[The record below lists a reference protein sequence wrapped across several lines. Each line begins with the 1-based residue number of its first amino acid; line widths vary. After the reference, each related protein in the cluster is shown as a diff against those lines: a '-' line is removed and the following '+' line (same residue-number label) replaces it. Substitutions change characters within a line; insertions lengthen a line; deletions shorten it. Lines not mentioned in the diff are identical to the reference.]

1 MKPARR
7 ILWSLVLLIV
17 SFPALL
23 RAEPQDITGQ
33 WLVADGFARIKIEPC
48 ADRFCGKVSWLRKL
62 TDKNRPVL
70 GMTVLS
76 DFSYQDG
83 RWIGGRIFDPE
94 TMRTYDCRMWLE
106 GSQVLVVRGY
116 LGLPLFGR
124 EERWTRVE

>member
-1 MKPARR
+1 
-7 ILWSLVLLIV
+7 
-17 SFPALL
+17 
-23 RAEPQDITGQ
+23 
-33 WLVADGFARIKIEPC
+33 
-48 ADRFCGKVSWLRKL
+48 
-62 TDKNRPVL
+62 
-70 GMTVLS
+70 MTVLS